1 MPDSILNSS
10 FKEINSLVETYKI
23 SSDVKVVNR
32 FELVTKSIPYIAVAV
47 VGFIISWLM
56 NCYNDMLPDYLYWI
70 TIMIMVIVV
79 VVISGILWWIIGQP
93 AKHHSCE
100 EIEEGI
106 LADIPDLF

>member
-1 MPDSILNSS
+1 
-10 FKEINSLVETYKI
+10 
-23 SSDVKVVNR
+23 
-32 FELVTKSIPYIAVAV
+32 
-47 VGFIISWLM
+47 
-56 NCYNDMLPDYLYWI
+56 MLPDYLYWI

-79 VVISGILWWIIGQP
+79 VAISGILWWIIGQP